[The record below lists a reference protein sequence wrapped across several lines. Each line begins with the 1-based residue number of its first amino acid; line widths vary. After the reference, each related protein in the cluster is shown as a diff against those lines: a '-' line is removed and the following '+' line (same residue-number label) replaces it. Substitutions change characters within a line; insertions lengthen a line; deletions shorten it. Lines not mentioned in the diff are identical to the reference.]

1 MVFKFKA
8 GAIITF
14 GRSTVKFDSDGLY
27 STDRDHE
34 IEGLKSFEGVEEV
47 KESKPKK

>member
-1 MVFKFKA
+1 MVFEFKA
-8 GAIITF
+8 GAAITF
-14 GRSTVKFDSDGLY
+14 GRSTVRFDKDGLY
-27 STDRDHE
+27 STDKVRE